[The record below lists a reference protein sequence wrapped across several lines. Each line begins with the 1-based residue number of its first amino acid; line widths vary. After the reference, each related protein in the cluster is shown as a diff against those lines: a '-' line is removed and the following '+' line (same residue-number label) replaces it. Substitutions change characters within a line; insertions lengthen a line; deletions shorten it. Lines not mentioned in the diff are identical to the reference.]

1 MERVNTICPYCGTG
15 CGMYLKVSGGKVIG
29 IDPVP
34 NHPVNRFKL
43 CIKGWTA
50 HEFIHHPDRLK
61 TPLIKE
67 GGAFREAS
75 WDEALTFTAK
85 GFEEIRE
92 RIGGK
97 ALGVVSSSRTTN
109 EENYLAQ
116 KLARAVFSTNN
127 VDNCARTCHSP
138 SVAGL
143 NMAFGS
149 GAMTGSYRDIE
160 GAELIFIIGANPY
173 EAHPVLAERI
183 INAVDRGA
191 ILIVADPR
199 ETPLVD
205 FASIHLPLRPGTDI
219 PLINAMI
226 RTILEEGLADR
237 KFISDRTEGFEAL
250 EKAVSKY
257 SPASAEETTGVP
269 AGDIVEAARLYGGKE
284 KSLIIYG
291 LGITE
296 HTSGTDNVL
305 ALANLAM
312 AAGKVGKPFTGIFP
326 LRGQNNVQGACDM
339 GTLPKTFP
347 GYQPVEIEE
356 TRKKFEKAWG
366 RTLPAEA
373 RLTCTDMYMAA
384 RRGNL
389 KGLYIIG
396 EDILMNEPNYQL
408 MKESLKE
415 LDLLVVQDIFMSETA
430 KLAHVVLPA
439 ASFAEKDG
447 TFTNAERRVQLIRKA
462 VEPPGKA
469 LPDWEIIC
477 RLSGK
482 MGYQMTYNN
491 SSEIMDEI
499 ASLTPLYGGI
509 SHKRLGVHG
518 LQWPCPD
525 KDHPGTSIMHKEEF
539 KRGKGKFFPVAHR
552 EPAET
557 VDDEYPFILSTGR
570 ILFQHC
576 AGTMTRRTRAIEREH
591 PRNFVMINDE
601 DSKSIGVRNGEDVLV
616 STRRGELKVEASV
629 TGRIRKGVIW
639 MPFHYSESPTNMLT
653 NDAFDVLARIAEYK
667 ACAAKVLKA

>member
-1 MERVNTICPYCGTG
+1 
-15 CGMYLKVSGGKVIG
+15 MYLKVSGGKVIG
-29 IDPVP
+29 TEPIPR
-34 NHPVNRFKL
+34 HTVNRFKL

-50 HEFIHHPDRLK
+50 HEFIHHPERLK
-61 TPLIKE
+61 TPLIKVD
-67 GGAFREAS
+67 GAFKEAS
-75 WDEALTFTAK
+75 WDEALTLVAK
-85 GFEEIRE
+85 GFQEIRE

-116 KLARAVFSTNN
+116 KLARAVFGTNN

-138 SVAGL
+138 SVAAL

-149 GAMTGSYRDIE
+149 GAMTGSYSDIE

-183 INAVDRGA
+183 INAVDNGA
-191 ILIVADPR
+191 TLIVADPR
-199 ETPLVD
+199 KTPLVD
-205 FASIHLPLRPGTDI
+205 FASLHLPLRPGTDI
-219 PLINAMI
+219 ALINAMI
-226 RTILEEGLADR
+226 RTILEEELADR
-237 KFISDRTEGFEAL
+237 SFISERTEGIEAL
-250 EKAVSKY
+250 TEAVSKY
-257 SPASAEETTGVP
+257 SPASASKTTGVS
-269 AGDIVEAARLYGGKE
+269 ADDITRAARLYGE
-284 KSLIIYG
+284 KKKGVIIYG

-312 AAGKVGKPFTGIFP
+312 VSGKVGRPFTGVYP

-339 GTLPKTFP
+339 GTMPKAFP
-347 GYQPVEIEE
+347 GYQPVEVEE
-356 TRKKFEKAWG
+356 TRKKFEEAWG
-366 RTLPAEA
+366 RSLPSEA

-384 RRGNL
+384 SSGNF
-389 KGLYIIG
+389 KGLYVIG
-396 EDILMNEPNYQL
+396 EDILMNEPNYNV
-408 MKESLKE
+408 MKKMLGE

-447 TFTNAERRVQLIRKA
+447 TFTNAERRVQLIKKA
-462 VEPPGKA
+462 VEPPGEA
-469 LPDWEIIC
+469 LSDWEIIC
-477 RLSGK
+477 RLSEK
-482 MGYQMTYNN
+482 MGYPMTYNN

-499 ASLTPLYGGI
+499 AMLTPLYGGI
-509 SHKRLGVHG
+509 SHKRLEGDG

-525 KDHPGTSIMHKEEF
+525 KDHPGTSIMHAREF
-539 KRGKGKFFPVAHR
+539 KRGKGRFFPVEHR

-557 VDDEYPFILSTGR
+557 VDEEYPFVLSTGR

-576 AGTMTRRTRAIEREH
+576 AGTMTRRTQAIEREH
-591 PRNFVMINDE
+591 PANFVMINDE
-601 DSKSIGVRNGEDVLV
+601 DGEAIGVRSGDPVIV
-616 STRRGELKVEASV
+616 STRRGRLKVEASV
-629 TGRIRKGVIW
+629 TDRIRRGVIW

-653 NDAFDVLARIAEYK
+653 NDAFDTLARIAEYK
-667 ACAAKVLKA
+667 ACAARVSMA